1 MSRQR
6 KEPLS
11 WQEEPPQAS
20 QGDRAASPERG
31 RDDNAQRSHGS
42 VWTPLPRCKL
52 LTSHCVLAW
61 WKEGALWDPFNQGT
75 SLPFVGG
82 PLLTPSP
89 PSTVTL
95 RGRVSTQDLGGHEP
109 SVSRP
114 WRLWSVA
121 AAAAG
126 DGTRG
131 SGPLWVK
138 LGVSPQ
144 VNHWKTYY
152 DKIQKYP
159 LFFIN

>member
-20 QGDRAASPERG
+20 QGDRAASSERG
-31 RDDNAQRSHGS
+31 RDDNAQCSHGS

-82 PLLTPSP
+82 GP
-89 PSTVTL
+89 P
-95 RGRVSTQDLGGHEP
+95 DP
-109 SVSRP
+109 
-114 WRLWSVA
+114 VA
-121 AAAAG
+121 SQHRHIAG
-126 DGTRG
+126 QGFNTG
-131 SGPLWVK
+131 SGWTRTFSLSPVETVECSSRGCWGWDQGLGPLV
-138 LGVSPQ
+138 GEARGQPPGE
-144 VNHWKTYY
+144 
-152 DKIQKYP
+152 P
-159 LFFIN
+159 LENLLR